1 MRRLPDRTRPASEG
15 PGRQELLEAR
25 LRLHEARLPAIL
37 SEQEAASLLGVN
49 VELMR
54 ELCRLRL
61 VECLGEHADQAPKRY
76 AAAHVLRLCADEA
89 RLRQIDEAQVS
100 YWRRKNAGRRKPPA
114 LPAAPGATAPMV
126 NGE

>member
-15 PGRQELLEAR
+15 PGRQELLEAG

-54 ELCRLRL
+54 ELRRLRL
-61 VECLGEHADQAPKRY
+61 VECLGEHADQAP
-76 AAAHVLRLCADEA
+76 
-89 RLRQIDEAQVS
+89 
-100 YWRRKNAGRRKPPA
+100 
-114 LPAAPGATAPMV
+114 
-126 NGE
+126 